1 MPTVSDNTPPS
12 STPNTPDLLHAVA
25 SETPP
30 PAVPSAAMQ
39 PINMLDQVIA
49 ASANTPPNQ
58 PETPPAVVTLPQK
71 KIVTP
76 GQILRMIGALFFV
89 SLVFFGSFLAYIVFN
104 PGQAKFFINF
114 GINPADVATLLSSL
128 VNGIFG
134 ALSFVLSTLFIY
146 TLFKAYLSK

>member
-1 MPTVSDNTPPS
+1 
-12 STPNTPDLLHAVA
+12 
-25 SETPP
+25 
-30 PAVPSAAMQ
+30 MQ